1 MSGLLNAN
9 SNRRTHRS
17 KAVIDAEI
25 KSVQEM
31 AKECEKKLKELQ
43 DERIGIEVVNDF
55 AKIRNNILFM
65 SFEDDK
71 VKFNDYTFDYN
82 FDITDEGYPDGDE
95 DDCKFYANCGD
106 CYSDIN
112 ERSSID
118 LAISNADDA
127 IKAYKE
133 LRSFLI
139 EQKNKGVE
147 WIADTDDCDP
157 EAYVF
162 DE

>member
-9 SNRRTHRS
+9 SNRQTRRS

-43 DERIGIEVVNDF
+43 EERIGIEVVNDF

-65 SFEDDK
+65 DFQEDT
-71 VKFNDYTFDYN
+71 VKFNDMTFDYN
-82 FDITDEGYPDGDE
+82 FDITDDGFPDGDE
-95 DDCKFYANCGD
+95 DDCKFCADCGHNY
-106 CYSDIN
+106 CDIS

-118 LAISNADDA
+118 LAISNIEDV
-127 IKAYKE
+127 IKTYKE
-133 LRSFLI
+133 VLSFLV
-139 EQKNKGVE
+139 EQKDKGVE
-147 WIADTDDCDP
+147 WIADADDCDP
-157 EAYVF
+157 EDYNF
-162 DE
+162 EE

>member
-65 SFEDDK
+65 DFQEDK
-71 VKFNDYTFDYN
+71 VKFNNMTFDYN
-82 FDITDEGYPDGDE
+82 LDITDDGFPDGDE
-95 DDCKFYANCGD
+95 DDSKFYAACGQS
-106 CYSDIN
+106 YWDIN

-118 LAISNADDA
+118 LAISNIEDT
-127 IKAYKE
+127 IKTYKE
-133 LRSFLI
+133 VLSFLV
-139 EQKNKGVE
+139 EQKDKGVE

-157 EAYVF
+157 EEYEF
-162 DE
+162 EE

>member
-1 MSGLLNAN
+1 MSGLLNAS

-43 DERIGIEVVNDF
+43 NERIGIEVVNDF

-65 SFEDDK
+65 DFQDDK
-71 VKFNDYTFDYN
+71 VKFNGYTFDYN
-82 FDITDEGYPDGDE
+82 FDITAEGYPDGD
-95 DDCKFYANCGD
+95 DDARKFYADCGR
-106 CYSDIN
+106 SSSNIS

-118 LAISNADDA
+118 LAISNVEEA
-127 IKAYKE
+127 IKSYKE
-133 LRSFLI
+133 VLSFLV
-139 EQKNKGVE
+139 EQKDKGVE
-147 WIADTDDCDP
+147 WIADSDDCEP
-157 EAYVF
+157 EKYVF
-162 DE
+162 ED

>member
-43 DERIGIEVVNDF
+43 DERIGIEIVNDF

-65 SFEDDK
+65 DFQYDK
-71 VKFNDYTFDYN
+71 VKFNDYTFDFN

-95 DDCKFYANCGD
+95 DECKFCASCGD
-106 CYSDIN
+106 CYTDIN

-118 LAISNADDA
+118 LAISNIEDV
-127 IKAYKE
+127 IKTYKE
-133 LRSFLI
+133 LLSFLV
-139 EQKNKGVE
+139 EQKDKGVE

-157 EAYVF
+157 EAYEF
-162 DE
+162 EE

>member
-1 MSGLLNAN
+1 MSGLLNVGSA
-9 SNRRTHRS
+9 RPVRRS

-55 AKIRNNILFM
+55 AKIRSNILFM
-65 SFEDDK
+65 DFQEDK

-95 DDCKFYANCGD
+95 DDCKFYASCGQS
-106 CYSDIN
+106 YQDIN

-118 LAISNADDA
+118 LAISNVDDA

-133 LRSFLI
+133 LRSFLV

-147 WIADTDDCDP
+147 WIADSDDCDP
-157 EAYVF
+157 EAYEF

>member
-9 SNRRTHRS
+9 SNHRTHRS

-43 DERIGIEVVNDF
+43 DERIGIEIVNDF

-65 SFEDDK
+65 DFQYDK
-71 VKFNDYTFDYN
+71 VKFNDYTFDFN

-95 DDCKFYANCGD
+95 DECKFCASCGD
-106 CYSDIN
+106 CYTDIN

-118 LAISNADDA
+118 LAISNIEDV
-127 IKAYKE
+127 IKTYKE
-133 LRSFLI
+133 LLSFLV
-139 EQKNKGVE
+139 EQKDKGVE
-147 WIADTDDCDP
+147 WIADSDDCNA
-157 EAYVF
+157 EAYEF

>member
-9 SNRRTHRS
+9 SNRREHRS
-17 KAVIDAEI
+17 KTVIDAEI

-31 AKECEKKLKELQ
+31 AKECEKKLKELEA
-43 DERIGIEVVNDF
+43 ERIGIEVVNDF

-65 SFEDDK
+65 DFQEDK
-71 VKFNDYTFDYN
+71 VKFNDMTFDYN
-82 FDITDEGYPDGDE
+82 LDIIDDGFPDGDD

-106 CYSDIN
+106 CRSNIS

-118 LAISNADDA
+118 LAISNIEDA
-127 IKAYKE
+127 IKTYKE
-133 LRSFLI
+133 LLSFLV
-139 EQKNKGVE
+139 EQKDKGVE
-147 WIADTDDCDP
+147 WIANTDDCDP
-157 EAYVF
+157 EAYEF

>member
-9 SNRRTHRS
+9 SNRREHRS
-17 KAVIDAEI
+17 KTVIDAEI

-31 AKECEKKLKELQ
+31 AKECEKKLKELEA
-43 DERIGIEVVNDF
+43 ERIGIEPVNDF

-65 SFEDDK
+65 DFQKDT
-71 VKFNDYTFDYN
+71 VKFNNMTFDYN
-82 FDITDEGYPDGDE
+82 LDITDDGFPDGDE

-106 CYSDIN
+106 CRSNIS

-118 LAISNADDA
+118 LAISNIEDA

-133 LRSFLI
+133 LLSFLV
-139 EQKNKGVE
+139 EQKDKGVE
-147 WIADTDDCDP
+147 WIADTDDCEP
-157 EAYVF
+157 ENYDF
-162 DE
+162 DG

>member
-1 MSGLLNAN
+1 MSGLLNAT

-65 SFEDDK
+65 DFEDDK

-82 FDITDEGYPDGDE
+82 FDITDEGYPDGDK
-95 DDCKFYANCGD
+95 DDCKFYADCGKK
-106 CYSDIN
+106 SSNISN
-112 ERSSID
+112 RSSID
-118 LAISNADDA
+118 LAISNIEDA

-133 LRSFLI
+133 VLSFLV
-139 EQKNKGVE
+139 EQKDKGVE
-147 WIADTDDCDP
+147 WIADTYDCEP
-157 EAYVF
+157 ENYVF
-162 DE
+162 ED

>member
-43 DERIGIEVVNDF
+43 DERIRIEIVNDF

-65 SFEDDK
+65 DFQEDK
-71 VKFNDYTFDYN
+71 VKFNDYTFDFN
-82 FDITDEGYPDGDE
+82 FDITDEGYPDGDV
-95 DDCKFYANCGD
+95 DDCKFCADCGKMS
-106 CYSDIN
+106 SDIN

-118 LAISNADDA
+118 LAISNTENV
-127 IKAYKE
+127 IKTYKE
-133 LRSFLI
+133 LLSFLV
-139 EQKNKGVE
+139 EQKDKGVE
-147 WIADTDDCDP
+147 WIADSDDCNA
-157 EAYVF
+157 EAYEF

>member
-31 AKECEKKLKELQ
+31 AKECEKKLKELN

-65 SFEDDK
+65 DFQDDK
-71 VKFNDYTFDYN
+71 VKFNDMTFDYN
-82 FDITDEGYPDGDE
+82 LDITDDGFPDGNE
-95 DDCKFYANCGD
+95 DDCKFYASCGQRSRD
-106 CYSDIN
+106 ISD
-112 ERSSID
+112 RSSID
-118 LAISNADDA
+118 LAINNIEDT
-127 IKAYKE
+127 IKTYKE
-133 LRSFLI
+133 LLTFLV
-139 EQKNKGVE
+139 EQKDKGVE
-147 WIADTDDCDP
+147 WIAETYDCDP
-157 EAYVF
+157 EAYEF

>member
-1 MSGLLNAN
+1 MSGLLNVN
-9 SNRRTHRS
+9 SNRRERRS

-31 AKECEKKLKELQ
+31 AKECEKKLKELN

-65 SFEDDK
+65 DFQDDK
-71 VKFNDYTFDYN
+71 VKFNDMTFDYN
-82 FDITDEGYPDGDE
+82 LDIIDDGFPDADE
-95 DDCKFYANCGD
+95 DDCKFYASCGQR
-106 CYSDIN
+106 YRDIN
-112 ERSSID
+112 DRSSID
-118 LAISNADDA
+118 LAISNVDDV
-127 IKAYKE
+127 IKTYKE
-133 LRSFLI
+133 LRSFLV
-139 EQKNKGVE
+139 EQKDKGVE

-157 EAYVF
+157 EAYEF

>member
-1 MSGLLNAN
+1 MSGLLNN
-9 SNRRTHRS
+9 STVRPVRRTKS
-17 KAVIDAEI
+17 AIDADI
-25 KSVQEM
+25 KAIKEM
-31 AKECEKKLKELQ
+31 AKECEKKLKDLEN
-43 DERIGIEVVNDF
+43 ERMGIEYVNDF

-65 SFEDDK
+65 DFQKDT

-95 DDCKFYANCGD
+95 DDCKFYANCSTY
-106 CYSDIN
+106 YSDIS

-118 LAISNADDA
+118 LAISNIEDA

-133 LRSFLI
+133 LLSFLV
-139 EQKNKGVE
+139 EQKDKGVE
-147 WIADTDDCDP
+147 WIADTADCEP
-157 EAYVF
+157 EAYEF

>member
-1 MSGLLNAN
+1 MSGLLNAT

-43 DERIGIEVVNDF
+43 SERIGIEFVNDF
-55 AKIRNNILFM
+55 AKIRNNILFLN
-65 SFEDDK
+65 FQDDK

-95 DDCKFYANCGD
+95 DDCKFYADCGKK
-106 CYSDIN
+106 SSNIS

-118 LAISNADDA
+118 LAISNIEDA

-133 LRSFLI
+133 LLSFLV
-139 EQKNKGVE
+139 EQKDKGVE
-147 WIADTDDCDP
+147 WIADTYDCEP
-157 EAYVF
+157 ENYIF
-162 DE
+162 EE

>member
-43 DERIGIEVVNDF
+43 SERIGIEAVNDF
-55 AKIRNNILFM
+55 ARIRNNILFM
-65 SFEDDK
+65 DFHEDR

-95 DDCKFYANCGD
+95 DECKFCADCGG

-118 LAISNADDA
+118 VAISNIEDA

-133 LRSFLI
+133 LLSFLV
-139 EQKNKGVE
+139 EQKDKGVE
-147 WIADTDDCDP
+147 WIADTDDCEP
-157 EAYVF
+157 EDYTF

>member
-1 MSGLLNAN
+1 MSGLLNV
-9 SNRRTHRS
+9 SSSRPVRRS
-17 KAVIDAEI
+17 KTVIDAEI
-25 KSVQEM
+25 KSVQEI
-31 AKECEKKLKELQ
+31 AKECEKKLKELK

-65 SFEDDK
+65 NFQDDK

-95 DDCKFYANCGD
+95 DDCKFYASCGKR
-106 CYSDIN
+106 SQDID

-118 LAISNADDA
+118 LAISN
-127 IKAYKE
+127 IKDTIKTYYSV
-133 LRSFLI
+133 LSFLV
-139 EQKNKGVE
+139 EQKDKGVE
-147 WIADTDDCDP
+147 WIADTYDCEP
-157 EAYVF
+157 EDYNF

>member
-1 MSGLLNAN
+1 MSGLLNV
-9 SNRRTHRS
+9 SSSRPVRRS

-25 KSVQEM
+25 KSVKEM
-31 AKECEKKLKELQ
+31 AKECEKKLKELN

-55 AKIRNNILFM
+55 AVIRNNIMFM
-65 SFEDDK
+65 DFQNDR

-95 DDCKFYANCGD
+95 DDCKFYASCGQREQ
-106 CYSDIN
+106 DIN

-118 LAISNADDA
+118 LAISNVDDA
-127 IKAYKE
+127 IKTYKE
-133 LRSFLI
+133 LRSFLV

-147 WIADTDDCDP
+147 WIADVDDCDP
-157 EAYVF
+157 EAYEF

>member
-65 SFEDDK
+65 DFQSDK
-71 VKFNDYTFDYN
+71 VKFNDMTFDYN
-82 FDITDEGYPDGDE
+82 FDIIDDGFPDGDE
-95 DDCKFYANCGD
+95 DDSKFYASCGQR
-106 CYSDIN
+106 YRDIN
-112 ERSSID
+112 DRSSID
-118 LAISNADDA
+118 LAISNIEDV
-127 IKAYKE
+127 IKTYKE
-133 LRSFLI
+133 LLSFLV
-139 EQKNKGVE
+139 EQKDKGVE
-147 WIADTDDCDP
+147 WIADSDDCDP
-157 EAYVF
+157 EAYEF

>member
-43 DERIGIEVVNDF
+43 SERIGIEDVNDF

-65 SFEDDK
+65 DFQKDT
-71 VKFNDYTFDYN
+71 VKFYDRTFDYN
-82 FDITDEGYPDGDE
+82 FDIVDEGYPDGDE
-95 DDCKFYANCGD
+95 DDCKFCADCGD

-118 LAISNADDA
+118 LAISNIEDA

-133 LRSFLI
+133 LLSFLV
-139 EQKNKGVE
+139 EQKDKGVE
-147 WIADTDDCDP
+147 WIADTDDCEP
-157 EAYVF
+157 ENYVF
-162 DE
+162 GE

>member
-9 SNRRTHRS
+9 SNRQTRRS

-31 AKECEKKLKELQ
+31 AKECQKKLKELQ

-65 SFEDDK
+65 DFQDDT
-71 VKFNDYTFDYN
+71 VKFNNMTFDYN
-82 FDITDEGYPDGDE
+82 LDITDDGFPDGDE
-95 DDCKFYANCGD
+95 DECKFCADCGSH
-106 CYSDIN
+106 YSNIG

-118 LAISNADDA
+118 LAINNIEDN
-127 IKAYKE
+127 IKTYKE
-133 LRSFLI
+133 LLSFLV
-139 EQKNKGVE
+139 EQKDKGVE
-147 WIADTDDCDP
+147 WIADADDCDP
-157 EAYVF
+157 EDYVF

>member
-65 SFEDDK
+65 DFQSDK
-71 VKFNDYTFDYN
+71 VKFNDMTFDYS
-82 FDITDEGYPDGDE
+82 FDIIDDGFPDGDE
-95 DDCKFYANCGD
+95 DDCKFYASCGQR
-106 CYSDIN
+106 YRDIN
-112 ERSSID
+112 DRSSID
-118 LAISNADDA
+118 LAISNIEDT
-127 IKAYKE
+127 IKTYKE
-133 LRSFLI
+133 LLSFLV
-139 EQKNKGVE
+139 EQKDKGVE
-147 WIADTDDCDP
+147 WIADSDDCDP
-157 EAYVF
+157 EAYEF

>member
-9 SNRRTHRS
+9 SNRCAHRS

-31 AKECEKKLKELQ
+31 AKECEKKLKELEA
-43 DERIGIEVVNDF
+43 ERIGIEPVNDF

-65 SFEDDK
+65 DFQEDK
-71 VKFNDYTFDYN
+71 VKFNNMTFDYN
-82 FDITDEGYPDGDE
+82 LDITDDGFPDGDE
-95 DDCKFYANCGD
+95 DDCKFYASCGQH
-106 CYSDIN
+106 YQNIN

-118 LAISNADDA
+118 LAISNIEDV
-127 IKAYKE
+127 IKTYKE
-133 LRSFLI
+133 LLSFLV
-139 EQKNKGVE
+139 EQKDKGVE

-157 EAYVF
+157 EAYEF

>member
-82 FDITDEGYPDGDE
+82 FDITDEGFPDGDE
-95 DDCKFYANCGD
+95 DECKFYADCGKKS
-106 CYSDIN
+106 SDISK
-112 ERSSID
+112 RSSID
-118 LAISNADDA
+118 LAINNIEDA
-127 IKAYKE
+127 IKTYKE
-133 LRSFLI
+133 VLSFLV
-139 EQKNKGVE
+139 EQKDKGVE
-147 WIADTDDCDP
+147 WIADTYDCEP
-157 EAYVF
+157 EAYEF

>member
-1 MSGLLNAN
+1 MSGLLNAT

-65 SFEDDK
+65 DFEDDK

-95 DDCKFYANCGD
+95 DDCKFYADCGKK
-106 CYSDIN
+106 SSNISN
-112 ERSSID
+112 RSSID
-118 LAISNADDA
+118 LAISNIEDA

-133 LRSFLI
+133 VLSFLV
-139 EQKNKGVE
+139 EQKDKGVE
-147 WIADTDDCDP
+147 WIADTYDCDP
-157 EAYVF
+157 EAYEF

>member
-1 MSGLLNAN
+1 MSGLLNAT

-17 KAVIDAEI
+17 KVVIDAEI

-95 DDCKFYANCGD
+95 DDSKFYANCGGK
-106 CYSDIN
+106 YSDIN
-112 ERSSID
+112 ARSSID
-118 LAISNADDA
+118 LAISNIENV
-127 IKAYKE
+127 IKTYKE
-133 LRSFLI
+133 LLSFLI
-139 EQKNKGVE
+139 EQKDKGVE
-147 WIADTDDCDP
+147 WIADTYDCDP
-157 EAYVF
+157 EAYEF

>member
-1 MSGLLNAN
+1 MSGLLNV
-9 SNRRTHRS
+9 SSSRPVRRS

-31 AKECEKKLKELQ
+31 AKECEKKLKELN

-65 SFEDDK
+65 DFQDDK

-95 DDCKFYANCGD
+95 DDCKFYASCGKR
-106 CYSDIN
+106 SHDID

-118 LAISNADDA
+118 LAISNIKDA
-127 IKAYKE
+127 IKTYNSV
-133 LRSFLI
+133 LSFLV
-139 EQKNKGVE
+139 EQKDKGVE
-147 WIADTDDCDP
+147 WIADTYDCEP
-157 EAYVF
+157 EDYNF
-162 DE
+162 GE

>member
-1 MSGLLNAN
+1 MSGLLNAT

-43 DERIGIEVVNDF
+43 DERIGIEVINDF
-55 AKIRNNILFM
+55 AKIRNNIMFM
-65 SFEDDK
+65 DFQEDK
-71 VKFNDYTFDYN
+71 VKFNGYTFDYN

-95 DDCKFYANCGD
+95 DDSKFYASCGD
-106 CYSDIN
+106 CYTDIN

-118 LAISNADDA
+118 LAISNIEDV
-127 IKAYKE
+127 IKTYKE
-133 LRSFLI
+133 LLSFLV
-139 EQKNKGVE
+139 EQKDKGVE

-157 EAYVF
+157 EAYEF
-162 DE
+162 EE

>member
-1 MSGLLNAN
+1 MSGLLNVGSA
-9 SNRRTHRS
+9 RPVRRS

-55 AKIRNNILFM
+55 AKIRSNILFM
-65 SFEDDK
+65 DFQEDK
-71 VKFNDYTFDYN
+71 VQFNGMTFDYN
-82 FDITDEGYPDGDE
+82 LDITDDGFPDGDE
-95 DDCKFYANCGD
+95 DDSKFYANCGQS
-106 CYSDIN
+106 YQDIN
-112 ERSSID
+112 DRSSID
-118 LAISNADDA
+118 LAISNVDDT
-127 IKAYKE
+127 IKTYKE
-133 LRSFLI
+133 LRSFLV

-147 WIADTDDCDP
+147 WIADSDDCDP
-157 EAYVF
+157 EAYEF

>member
-9 SNRRTHRS
+9 SNHRTHRS

-65 SFEDDK
+65 DFQYDK
-71 VKFNDYTFDYN
+71 VKFNDYTFDFN

-95 DDCKFYANCGD
+95 DECKFCASCGD
-106 CYSDIN
+106 CYTDIN

-118 LAISNADDA
+118 LAISNIEDV
-127 IKAYKE
+127 IKTYKE
-133 LRSFLI
+133 LLSFLV
-139 EQKNKGVE
+139 EQKDKGVE

-157 EAYVF
+157 EAYEF
-162 DE
+162 EE

>member
-1 MSGLLNAN
+1 MSGLLNAT

-55 AKIRNNILFM
+55 ARIRNNILFM
-65 SFEDDK
+65 DFQEDR
-71 VKFNDYTFDYN
+71 VKFNDYTFDYS

-95 DDCKFYANCGD
+95 DDSKFYASCGQR
-106 CYSDIN
+106 YQDIN

-118 LAISNADDA
+118 LAISNVEDA
-127 IKAYKE
+127 IKTYKE
-133 LRSFLI
+133 LLSFLV
-139 EQKNKGVE
+139 EQKDKGVE

-157 EAYVF
+157 EAYEF